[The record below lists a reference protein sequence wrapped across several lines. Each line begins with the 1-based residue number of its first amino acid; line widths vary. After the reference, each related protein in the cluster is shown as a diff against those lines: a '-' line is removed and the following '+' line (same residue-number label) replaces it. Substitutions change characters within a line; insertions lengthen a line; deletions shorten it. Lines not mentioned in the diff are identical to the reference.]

1 MSPKL
6 RQGTVQ
12 SAHAL
17 HPSRG
22 GCCVQMGTV
31 TKIPGNKPDI
41 ATNNP
46 VADNSGGSAKP
57 EEAKPNA

>member
-1 MSPKL
+1 MPYERLCVSL
-6 RQGTVQ
+6 RQ
-12 SAHAL
+12 HAL
-17 HPSRG
+17 HRT
-22 GCCVQMGTV
+22 CVVQMGTV

-46 VADNSGGSAKP
+46 VADNAGGTAKP